1 MAGIAQTLSSPII
14 IIFVY
19 LWCEVNTLLHCIGLV
34 SILWPEDRKAIKFV
48 WAEDTQLI
56 EGSITQSIARKWK
69 TRVLGSQY
77 QNMTRE
83 LGGGG
88 VVNLVKIELLHHV
101 PCQQI
106 EWMEWLES
114 FWWYWVNNFGDEYWD
129 SCRQTVHVLY
139 VWRYI
144 HVCLA
149 M

>member
-83 LGGGG
+83 FGGGG
-88 VVNLVKIELLHHV
+88 WIRVFHTCTSKLSVKRFLL
-101 PCQQI
+101 
-106 EWMEWLES
+106 S
-114 FWWYWVNNFGDEYWD
+114 F
-129 SCRQTVHVLY
+129 CAY
-139 VWRYI
+139 VITIDISFRVKFTRY
-144 HVCLA
+144 LA
-149 M
+149 HLI

>member
-69 TRVLGSQY
+69 TGGFRQPISDHDSGV
-77 QNMTRE
+77 
-83 LGGGG
+83 GGGG
-88 VVNLVKIELLHHV
+88 VSLVKMELLHHV